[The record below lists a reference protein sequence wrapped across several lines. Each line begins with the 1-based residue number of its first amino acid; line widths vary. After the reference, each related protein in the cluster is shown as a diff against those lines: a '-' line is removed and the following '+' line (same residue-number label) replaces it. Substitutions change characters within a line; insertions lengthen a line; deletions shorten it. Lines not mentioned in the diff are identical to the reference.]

1 MKLLWTAQKVV
12 FKRSSS
18 TNAYYYTPKFL
29 YVKLIDPKG
38 SVKFQQNRIMVTKF
52 YFKPFFFN
60 IINLQFVK
68 KFILLLKIISYFVGR
83 GYQPRRLFFIIRK
96 LFDRFNNLER
106 LVHYQIRRGRLPRP
120 TIIKTICWENTIF
133 RSVLIVIH
141 FRIVYHFGAQ
151 VHHLYTQNGGA
162 DCPALHILYL
172 NHYRA

>member
-29 YVKLIDPKG
+29 FVKLIDPKG

-83 GYQPRRLFFIIRK
+83 GYQPQCNILY
-96 LFDRFNNLER
+96 LQLNNLLAICILQGAGFSTPPFDFTVTLYFINLEH
-106 LVHYQIRRGRLPRP
+106 LVL
-120 TIIKTICWENTIF
+120 
-133 RSVLIVIH
+133 
-141 FRIVYHFGAQ
+141 YHF
-151 VHHLYTQNGGA
+151 GGA
-162 DCPALHILYL
+162 DCPALQY
-172 NHYRA
+172 